1 MKKVL
6 VLLLA
11 VFASFQLAQAA
22 YTNDD
27 LIIETKDGNTV
38 AYHLSTRPVVTFELT
53 DLVLTSTDVKVQYPV
68 TDVKELRF
76 ADGTTAINET
86 KVGDITF
93 SVSGDMI
100 SANGLENGSNLE
112 VYSIDGKEIAKASV
126 DATGKAQVNIS
137 DLGQGV
143 YVVKAGKKSYKIL
156 K

>member
-53 DLVLTSTDVKVQYPV
+53 DLVLTSTDVTVKYPV

-76 ADGTTAINET
+76 ADGTTAINNT

-93 SVSGDMI
+93 SINGNMV
-100 SANGLENGSNLE
+100 SANGLTKGDNLE
-112 VYSIDGKEIAKASV
+112 IYSIDGKAIANASV
-126 DATGKAQVNIS
+126 DANGAASVDIS
-137 DLGQGV
+137 VLGQGV

>member
-38 AYHLSTRPVVTFELT
+38 AYHLNTRPVVTFELT

-68 TDVKELRF
+68 ADVKELRF
-76 ADGTTAINET
+76 ADGTTAINDT